1 MLTNALISD
10 SMIVEESL
18 LLFMRKLPVLFD
30 GLVSWSMNVMEKS
43 GEEATKGG
51 SKSVS
56 IEVVIEIVLRA
67 IV

>member
-1 MLTNALISD
+1 
-10 SMIVEESL
+10 MIVEECL
-18 LLFMRKLPVLFD
+18 LLFMREFSVLFD
-30 GLVSWSMNVMEKS
+30 GLVCWGMNVMEKS
-43 GEEATKGG
+43 SEEATKGG

>member
-1 MLTNALISD
+1 
-10 SMIVEESL
+10 MIVEESL
-18 LLFMRKLPVLFD
+18 LLFMREFSVLFD
-30 GLVSWSMNVMEKS
+30 GLVCWGMNVMEKS

-56 IEVVIEIVLRA
+56 IEVVIEIVLLA

>member
-1 MLTNALISD
+1 
-10 SMIVEESL
+10 MIVEESL
-18 LLFMRKLPVLFD
+18 LLFIREFSVLFD
-30 GLVSWSMNVMEKS
+30 GLVSRGMNVMEKS
-43 GEEATKGG
+43 GEEATEGG

>member
-1 MLTNALISD
+1 
-10 SMIVEESL
+10 MIVEESL
-18 LLFMRKLPVLFD
+18 LLFMREFSVLFD
-30 GLVSWSMNVMEKS
+30 GLVSRCVNVMEKS
-43 GEEATKGG
+43 GEKATEGG

>member
-1 MLTNALISD
+1 
-10 SMIVEESL
+10 
-18 LLFMRKLPVLFD
+18 MREFSVLFD
-30 GLVSWSMNVMEKS
+30 GLVCWGMNVMEKS

>member
-1 MLTNALISD
+1 
-10 SMIVEESL
+10 MIVEESL
-18 LLFMRKLPVLFD
+18 LLFIREFSVLFD
-30 GLVSWSMNVMEKS
+30 GLVSRCVNVMEKS

>member
-1 MLTNALISD
+1 
-10 SMIVEESL
+10 MIVEESL
-18 LLFMRKLPVLFD
+18 LLFMREFSVLFD
-30 GLVSWSMNVMEKS
+30 RLVSRGMNVMEKS

-56 IEVVIEIVLRA
+56 IEVVIEIVLFT